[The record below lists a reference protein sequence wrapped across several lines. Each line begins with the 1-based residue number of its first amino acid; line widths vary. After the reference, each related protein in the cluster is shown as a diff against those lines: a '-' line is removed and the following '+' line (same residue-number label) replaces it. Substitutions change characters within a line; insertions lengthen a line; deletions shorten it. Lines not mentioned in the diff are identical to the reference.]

1 MLTVRE
7 NLYLPKFYQADID
20 LCFKKTSEII
30 KDMFAAFPEEA
41 EISAVSTA
49 FALDSSIL
57 EKALALY
64 PTCGKVTIGEEAVVM
79 NPNGTGEVFLPAPA
93 ISNVQDYLEAKE
105 AFRKRVLLSFAEKG
119 VLFQTFDGVVI
130 HPDAVIGEGTIILAG
145 TQIGKDVVIGKN
157 CEIGPRAHL
166 ISATVNDNTILIDTR
181 VVEAVI
187 GSNVKIGPYCNI
199 RPNSTICDGVKIGDF
214 VEVKNS
220 VIGRDTHASHLTYIG
235 DSDVG
240 ERVNFGCGV
249 VTANYDGY
257 SKFRT
262 TVGDDAFIG
271 CNTNL
276 VAPVTVGK
284 GAYTACGST
293 ITDAVPEN
301 GLGLARARQVNKDGW
316 ADGFRAKKKA
326 EGKIK

>member
-1 MLTVRE
+1 MLTVTE
-7 NLYLPKFYQADID
+7 NPRLPKAYRADTA
-20 LCFKKTSEII
+20 LCFKKTSEIV
-30 KDMFAAFPEEA
+30 KCLFAAFPEQTDIRA
-41 EISAVSTA
+41 LNTA
-49 FALDSSIL
+49 FVLEQETV
-57 EKALALY
+57 EKALALC
-64 PTCGKVTIGEEAVVM
+64 PTCGKIVIGEEVTIINA
-79 NPNGTGEVFLPAPA
+79 GGKGEVKLEAP
-93 ISNVQDYLEAKE
+93 SVLSVQDYLEAAE
-105 AFRKRVLLSFAEKG
+105 AYRKRVLLSFAEKG
-119 VLFQTFDGVVI
+119 VVFQTFDGVVI
-130 HPDAVIGEGTIILAG
+130 HPDAVIGEGTLILAG
-145 TQIGKDVVIGKN
+145 TQIGQDVVIGEH
-157 CEIGPRAHL
+157 CEIGPRSHL
-166 ISATVNDNTILIDTR
+166 ISSTVKDNTILIDTR

-187 GSNVKIGPYCNI
+187 GENVKIGPYCNI

-293 ITDAVPEN
+293 ITDGVPEN
-301 GLGLARARQVNKDGW
+301 SLGLARARQVNKDGW
-316 ADGFRAKKKA
+316 ADSFRAKKKA